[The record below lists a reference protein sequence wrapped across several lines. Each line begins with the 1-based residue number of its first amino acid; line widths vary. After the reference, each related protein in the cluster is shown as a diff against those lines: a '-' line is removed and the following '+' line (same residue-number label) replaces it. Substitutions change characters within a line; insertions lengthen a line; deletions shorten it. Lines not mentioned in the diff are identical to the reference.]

1 MPYVALDL
9 ETTGFDAANDQI
21 IEIAAIK
28 FESSPDGEPD
38 KAKILD
44 TFSTLINPGIAI
56 PPMITHITGIK
67 AADLVDSPRF
77 EDVRQKFL
85 AFIGRYPIIGHN
97 IGFDVTFLKQK
108 GLPIDNELYDT
119 LAMAGILLP
128 DLPSYSLDTLSRLLK
143 IEHKNKHRALDDTEA
158 CRKLFLILEK
168 KIFDIDPPARAKI
181 INLLE
186 KSRWPLKDLFLERFN
201 LKGRPQRSL
210 FGKKKPT
217 NSDNFDFEAELAA
230 KTDSS
235 AMTGTEH
242 ESEVEGPPENQSSS
256 NLIAQVLTPETLA
269 DFYDNE
275 GPLSK
280 IMEEYETR
288 PLQKL
293 MSEKILDAFQK
304 SHSALIE
311 AGTGTGKTA
320 AYLLSSAI
328 WNQSTQ
334 QKIVISTYTHNL
346 QNQILEKDLPL
357 VEKALQQIDPNL
369 KLKVAILKGRKN
381 YLSLKR
387 LEQFMKKD
395 FLEESEVIFLMKV
408 ILWITRAD
416 QGANHATQSQNTA
429 QSHETQTTN
438 PARPFTGDLTELTL
452 QGREFMLIDEICCMD
467 HVCPHDDMAYKSG
480 CYLIKARAAAE
491 QADFIIINHAI
502 LIQNEISESPLLPE
516 YNYLIVDEAHHLE
529 KITTDALTITLTLN
543 MFLRPFQKIEKILH
557 LINDPKQNGDNLSQL
572 KNEINHLMN
581 RVEIF
586 FGLIGIFLEKEM
598 DMFQFQYELNLTSN
612 RLNSADWLKVMDSA
626 KSVTSLGAEVL
637 TKIKNYLNTL
647 EGQVE
652 IQTELLPETE
662 NSSNLRGSKNSFKNM
677 IADFKS
683 GLYESEKRIIDLKKV
698 LLSETKHND
707 ITWIFKSPEESIG
720 LKCAPL
726 SIGENLHTMLF
737 GKKKSII
744 LTSATLRTNGNFN
757 YIRGQLSLNKDF
769 QELTLPSHFSYP
781 DQVKIIIPEDL
792 PEPATEGYFLS
803 CANLIYEI
811 IKKNGGRTLALFTS
825 KKALAATFHQI
836 APKLKADGFT
846 LLAQNMT
853 GGRGKILEHFKDEP
867 DKCAILGTASFWEG
881 VDIKGSDLTCVIM
894 QKLPFD
900 PPDDPI
906 IAARSRKYVDAFNDY
921 QVPRA
926 ILRFKQ
932 GFGRLIRS
940 SKDTGSIVILDTR
953 LLQKSY
959 GHKFLESLPEGIKIL
974 YGTKNNLADLL

>member
-1 MPYVALDL
+1 MSPCLTMPYVALDL

-28 FESSPDGEPD
+28 FESSPDGEPE

-85 AFIGRYPIIGHN
+85 TFLGRYPIIGHN

-158 CRKLFLILEK
+158 CRKLFLLLEK
-168 KIFDIDPPARAKI
+168 KIFDIDEPAQAKI
-181 INLLE
+181 INILG
-186 KSRWPLKDLFLERFN
+186 KSTWKLKDLFLEKFAQN
-201 LKGRPQRSL
+201 KPAKKFSL

-217 NSDNFDFEAELAA
+217 DSDIFTDFDI
-230 KTDSS
+230 
-235 AMTGTEH
+235 
-242 ESEVEGPPENQSSS
+242 ESEVEAPPKNQNSSQ
-256 NLIAQVLTPETLA
+256 LIAQVLTPETLA
-269 DFYDNE
+269 GFYDNE
-275 GPLSK
+275 GPFAK

-346 QNQILEKDLPL
+346 QNQILEKDLPQ

-395 FLEESEVIFLMKV
+395 FFEESEVIFLMKV
-408 ILWITRAD
+408 ILWISRASKAD
-416 QGANHATQSQNTA
+416 IKNSQIFANN
-429 QSHETQTTN
+429 QTKDKN
-438 PARPFTGDLTELTL
+438 HRPFTGDLTELTL

-467 HVCPHDDMAYKSG
+467 HVCPHDDISYKSG
-480 CYLIKARAAAE
+480 CYLIKARADAE
-491 QADFIIINHAI
+491 AADFIIINHAI

-598 DMFQFQYELNLTSN
+598 DMFQFQYELNLTSS
-612 RLNSADWLKVMDSA
+612 RLNSAEWLKVMDSA

-647 EGQVE
+647 EGQAE
-652 IQTELLPETE
+652 SQTENHLGNQAG
-662 NSSNLRGSKNSFKNM
+662 NSSNISGAMPNTSHGFPNSFKNI

-683 GLYESEKRIIDLKKV
+683 GLYESEKRVIDLKKV
-698 LLSETKHND
+698 LLSEQKHND

-906 IAARSRKYVDAFNDY
+906 ISARSRKYVDAFNDY

-959 GHKFLESLPEGIKIL
+959 GHKFLESLPQGIKIL